1 MTVPRRVAVA
11 MSGGVDSSV
20 AAALLVDQG
29 VDVFGVMM
37 RLWVEDGR
45 VNRCC
50 SPDDVNGARQVASRL
65 GIPFYVL
72 DMKSAFREHVVDF
85 FLDGYAHGVT
95 PNPCIECNRTIR
107 WKHLLKDALGFG
119 ATHLATGHYA
129 RVEARSGEWVLR
141 RGVDPNKDQSYVLSV
156 LGQTEMAHAVFPLG
170 DYTKPEVREYARR
183 RRLPVA
189 ERPESQDLCFLAG
202 DDYRAFL
209 RRHASDGLTPGPI
222 LNAAGAVLGRHEGL
236 AAYTIGQRR
245 GLRLPSNDPLYVVA
259 KDRST
264 NALTVGTRAELGRAS
279 FRTLPVGWVCGR
291 PPAAAAFPA
300 DVQVRYRAARVP
312 CQVTPHPDATCAVEL
327 ARPLP
332 DVTPGQSAVFYQGD
346 ICLGGG
352 VIAA

>member
-1 MTVPRRVAVA
+1 MTSARRVAVA

-20 AAALLVDQG
+20 AASLLVDQG
-29 VDVFGVMM
+29 IEVFGIMM
-37 RLWVEDGR
+37 RLWVEEGR

-50 SPDDVNGARQVASRL
+50 SPDDVEGARRVAATL
-65 GIPFYVL
+65 GMPFYVI
-72 DMKSAFREHVVDF
+72 DMKAAFREHVVDF
-85 FLDGYAHGVT
+85 FLDGYAQGTT

-107 WKHLLKDALGFG
+107 WKHLLHDALSLG

-129 RVEARSGEWVLR
+129 RVERRRGEWVLLQ
-141 RGVDPNKDQSYVLSV
+141 GVDPAKDQSYVLSV

-170 DYTKPEVREYARR
+170 EYSKPEVREVARQ

-202 DDYRAFL
+202 DDYRDFL
-209 RRHASDGLTPGPI
+209 RRHRSEELTPGPI
-222 LNAAGAVLGRHEGL
+222 LSTAGDLLGQHEGL
-236 AAYTIGQRR
+236 AGYTIGQRR
-245 GLRLPSNDPLYVVA
+245 GLRVSSRDPLYVVA
-259 KDRST
+259 KNRST
-264 NALTVGTRAELGRAS
+264 NALVVGGHSALERSS
-279 FRTLPVGWVCGR
+279 FRTHSAGWVSGR
-291 PPAAAAFPA
+291 PPAAAFTA

-312 CQVTPHPDATCAVEL
+312 CEVTSHPDGACRVDL

-346 ICLGGG
+346 VCLGGG